1 VFVFFYEGHFISYQS
16 VKWKLYSESSYLH
29 FLNVHFA
36 VIYTF
41 FQSHYLF
48 YHLKLFL
55 FPKIISQLIH
65 PSGQIFFSPI
75 TYFHEFLTCL
85 VSIILAFDVIPFRLG
100 IIVVVV
106 IITTTGIP
114 HLALLIGSRKTE
126 H

>member
-1 VFVFFYEGHFISYQS
+1 
-16 VKWKLYSESSYLH
+16 
-29 FLNVHFA
+29 
-36 VIYTF
+36 
-41 FQSHYLF
+41 
-48 YHLKLFL
+48 L

-75 TYFHEFLTCL
+75 TYFDEFLTCL

-106 IITTTGIP
+106 IIITTTGIP